1 MDASDESYE
10 LINRLAALLDIL
22 QRGPAKARQL
32 CESLERNKRAITQSD
47 LRRTIRDIRALQHL
61 GFQIEERSKPIIFT
75 FRGYPQLA
83 FNQRELYT
91 LTLIRE
97 AFANLSPHADDVQH
111 LLDRL
116 TSSLS
121 EHQRALYQRSPAL
134 RLPLRSAIDYRPY
147 AQVIEQLE
155 RAIVQ
160 RQQIAFDY
168 HPLAA
173 PGVVRHERL
182 DPYEL
187 EYLRN
192 HFYLIAY
199 SYRSNQVQEFRIDR
213 IVASERS
220 PEYLHT
226 LAPPRRKR
234 KSITFTYRLP
244 ARFVEHGVS
253 ERFEILDRQIK
264 REQERDYAFIQA
276 RWWSDFWII
285 RTLLA
290 YAENVVIIEPAW
302 LKEKYVKTLR
312 EMLEANTENPA
323 ETKIGLLK
331 STSDT

>member
-10 LINRLAALLDIL
+10 LINRLAALLNIL
-22 QRGPAKARQL
+22 QRGPATARRI
-32 CESLERNKRAITQSD
+32 CEALGRNHSAATESD

-61 GFQIEERSKPIIFT
+61 GFQIEERGKPITFT

-83 FNQRELYT
+83 FNQEELQT
-91 LTLIRE
+91 LALIRE

-111 LLDRL
+111 LLERL
-116 TSSLS
+116 TGTLS
-121 EHQRALYQRSPAL
+121 EHQRAIYQRPPAL
-134 RLPLRSAIDYRPY
+134 RLPLRTAIDYRPY
-147 AQVIEQLE
+147 ARVIDQFE
-155 RAIVQ
+155 RAIAQ

-192 HFYLIAY
+192 HFYLVAY
-199 SYRSNQVQEFRIDR
+199 SYRSNYVQEFRIDR
-213 IVASERS
+213 IVESECS

-253 ERFEILDRQIK
+253 ERFEILDCQIK
-264 REQERDYAFIQA
+264 MDQDRDYAHIQA

-312 EMLEANTENPA
+312 EMLEANTEKPP
-323 ETKIGLLK
+323 ETRIGLLK
-331 STSDT
+331 ITSDT